1 MSRRRILLTTL
12 FAALFALLAMLRART
27 ISTSAITIGR
37 TLFTKLSA
45 RPPPIMASQNATVIV
60 VGSGLAGLTASYEA
74 LLAGAPVKMLDRA
87 AKPGGNSIK
96 ASSGINGA
104 GTRFQR
110 DVGIVSDLSFYDD
123 SVRSAGRRF
132 KEWEQSGGPGPVNRG
147 TLTRV
152 LTEGSRGA
160 VEWLVDEIGVD
171 LSVVAALGGHS
182 VARTHR
188 GAGKLPPG
196 AALVS
201 AFLAKLKEDPK
212 FELVSG
218 AEVTGLTAAAGA
230 VTGVEYTSEGQE
242 HQLAGPVM
250 FATGGFA
257 GDASGELATY
267 RPDLKAMPSTAEA
280 RPGTHA
286 MLTSV
291 GAALVDMDSVQIHPT
306 GFVDPEAPYSTSKF
320 LAAEMLRGEGG
331 ILLDSEG
338 RRFVGELERRDFL
351 SERIMSMT
359 PSAGSEDVKQWDVT
373 VLLDAGACEAA
384 SSHLGFYIFKG
395 LMQKK
400 KVRDLDERVIRSI
413 DEYADIV
420 AGKTN
425 ADPFGR
431 RNFGHWR
438 LKSGEENR
446 DEEVCVGKVTPVV
459 HFTMGG
465 VAFDDKARVLR
476 EDGRVVEGLY
486 AAGEVTGGLHGD
498 NRLGGSSLLEC
509 VVYGRIAG
517 RELANI
523 LGVKP
528 SA

>member
-1 MSRRRILLTTL
+1 
-12 FAALFALLAMLRART
+12 
-27 ISTSAITIGR
+27 
-37 TLFTKLSA
+37 
-45 RPPPIMASQNATVIV
+45 MAQQKAVIV

-74 LLAGAPVKMLDRA
+74 LRAGAPVKMLDRA
-87 AKPGGNSIK
+87 PKPGGNSIK

-110 DVGIVSDLSFYDD
+110 HSGIVSDSSFYDD

-132 KEWEQSGGPGPVNRG
+132 TEWEEGGRKGVERG
-147 TLTRV
+147 ALIKK
-152 LTEGSRGA
+152 LTEESWSA

-171 LSVVAALGGHS
+171 LSVVATLGGHS

-188 GAGKLPPG
+188 GAGKTPPG

-201 AFLAKLKEDPK
+201 AFLAKLKEDPN

-218 AEVTGLTAAAGA
+218 AEVTALTKADGS
-230 VTGVEYTSEGQE
+230 VTGVEYTLEGQP
-242 HQLAGPVM
+242 HDLSGPVM

-257 GDASGELATY
+257 GDATGQMAEH
-267 RPDLKAMPSTAEA
+267 RPDLKGIPATAEA

-286 MLTSV
+286 MLTSA

-306 GFVDPEAPYSTSKF
+306 GFVDPAAPDAMSKF

-338 RRFVGELERRDFL
+338 SRFINELERRDVL
-351 SERIMSMT
+351 SEAIMEMA
-359 PSAGSEDVKQWDVT
+359 PVAGDGEIRQWDVT
-373 VLLDAGACEAA
+373 ILLDPGAAEAA
-384 SSHLGFYIFKG
+384 GSHLGFYAFKG

-400 KVRDLDERVIRSI
+400 KVRELDESIIRSV
-413 DEYADIV
+413 DEYARIV
-420 AGKTN
+420 EEEKR
-425 ADPFGR
+425 DPLGR

-438 LKSGEENR
+438 LKAGEGNR
-446 DEEVCVGKVTPVV
+446 DEEVYVGRITPVV

-465 VAFDDKARVLR
+465 VAFNDKAQVLR
-476 EDGRVVEGLY
+476 GDGGPIVGLF

-509 VVYGRIAG
+509 VVYGRVAG
-517 RELANI
+517 KGAAAALREEGL
-523 LGVKP
+523 K
-528 SA
+528 